1 MHTLSQKHYTV
12 FTHLNRPRRCQMTH
26 TTPQKILQHTYTIPS
41 SERMIDNAGK
51 CTHCLKSITLSLH
64 ISIVRDDA
72 RRLIQCPE
80 ILQCAYTIPS
90 SERMI
95 DNAGQCTHC
104 LKSITLSLH
113 ISIVRDDARRLI
125 QCPEIL
131 QCAYTIPSSER
142 MIDNAGQ
149 CT

>member
-1 MHTLSQKHYTV
+1 MQTQDVTSQCIQYLKTHSTV
-12 FTHLNRPRRCQMTH
+12 CIHLHRLRRCQMTH

-104 LKSITLSLH
+104 LKQHYTVFTHLH
-113 ISIVRDDARRLI
+113 RPRRC
-125 QCPEIL
+125 QTTHTTP
-131 QCAYTIPSSER
+131 
-142 MIDNAGQ
+142 
-149 CT
+149 